1 MNAVH
6 ILVAILLALAGLLSL
21 ITILVGSFMRRDD
34 VVKGSALV
42 LAGSVLGL
50 FMLMAVMPGAFDS

>member
-6 ILVAILLALAGLLSL
+6 LLVAILLSLAGLLSL
-21 ITILVGSFMRRDD
+21 ITMLVGSFMHRDD

-50 FMLMAVMPGAFDS
+50 FMLMAVIPVDPA